1 MKKLNKIKIDVT
13 SEEGI
18 TKLLS
23 LVNEDMILL
32 REGLASLCNQIN
44 RIRAFDKI
52 LMRVMDKAGII
63 DESDLKNLSNDLYK
77 KQAGQLIQKYKS
89 LRNNINEI
97 EDAYDTMNTEHPD
110 DFIEDDFDEEGN
122 PVHEAQDIKTN
133 RRETMMDSLLANW
146 EWILLAFYTLEK
158 IVKLSPSKK
167 DDIIFDSVIKPI
179 WDKLPFGK

>member
-44 RIRAFDKI
+44 KIRAFDKI

-89 LRNNINEI
+89 LRKNMNELNNAFDVMNEHHP
-97 EDAYDTMNTEHPD
+97 EDFTE
-110 DFIEDDFDEEGN
+110 EDFDEDGN
-122 PVHEAQDIKTN
+122 PVHEA
-133 RRETMMDSLLANW
+133 
-146 EWILLAFYTLEK
+146 
-158 IVKLSPSKK
+158 
-167 DDIIFDSVIKPI
+167 
-179 WDKLPFGK
+179 